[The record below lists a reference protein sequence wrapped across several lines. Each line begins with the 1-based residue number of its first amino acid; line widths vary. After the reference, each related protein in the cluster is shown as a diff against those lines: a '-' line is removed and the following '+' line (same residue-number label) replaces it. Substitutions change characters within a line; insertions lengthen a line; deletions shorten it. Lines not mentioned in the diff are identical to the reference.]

1 MTTFSLQAQVSQQ
14 LGLSFSGQRIWE
26 IRPSDLIVQDHD
38 FSISPNLL
46 YQLGLND
53 ERLLL
58 RAEFGWIRRFSDS
71 EKYIESTGYTEFRN
85 DVSHLIAMNL
95 AFGGSLFKTR
105 SSALQ
110 LLGGVIISKD
120 YYSTLYFKS
129 VKESSAVIIDRAN
142 VGIRPL
148 KVDLVASLSY
158 TSQIFRSGNL
168 ASKSRLSLLLGL
180 DLIYITERSK
190 VEVGLDNPH
199 PSFAAGF
206 KVGLLYK
213 FNTSK
218 RGLR

>member
-1 MTTFSLQAQVSQQ
+1 MATSFLQAQMSQQ
-14 LGLSFSGQRIWE
+14 LGLSFGGQRIWE

-71 EKYIESTGYTEFRN
+71 ENYIESTGYTEFRN
-85 DVSHLIAMNL
+85 DVSHLIAMNF
-95 AFGGSLFKTR
+95 AFGGALYKTR

-110 LLGGVIISKD
+110 LLGGMLVSKD

-129 VKESSAVIIDRAN
+129 VKESSSITIDRDD
-142 VGIRPL
+142 VGKRPL
-148 KVDLVASLSY
+148 KIDFVASLNY
-158 TSQIFRSGNL
+158 TSQIFGPRNL
-168 ASKSRLSLLLGL
+168 AAKSRLSLLLGM
-180 DLIYITERSK
+180 DLIYITERSV

-213 FNTSK
+213 FTSSR

>member
-1 MTTFSLQAQVSQQ
+1 MATFSLQAQVSQQ

-26 IRPSDLIVQDHD
+26 IKPSDLIVQDHD

-71 EKYIESTGYTEFRN
+71 EKYIESTGYTEYRN
-85 DVSHLIAMNL
+85 DVNHLIAMNL
-95 AFGGSLFKTR
+95 AFGVSLYKTR
-105 SSALQ
+105 SSAVQ
-110 LLGGVIISKD
+110 VLGGMLISQD
-120 YYSTLYFKS
+120 YYSKRYYKS
-129 VKESSAVIIDRAN
+129 LKENASATIDRE
-142 VGIRPL
+142 VYESRPL
-148 KVDLVASLSY
+148 KADLCLSLSY
-158 TSQIFRSGNL
+158 QSDLSQLIQSAIG
-168 ASKSRLSLLLGL
+168 SRLSLLLAM
-180 DLIYITERSK
+180 DLLMITERK
-190 VEVGLDNPH
+190 MIVERFDNPH

-213 FNTSK
+213 FTSSK

>member
-1 MTTFSLQAQVSQQ
+1 MLTRFLQAQVSHQ

-71 EKYIESTGYTEFRN
+71 EKYIESTGYTEFGN
-85 DVSHLIAMNL
+85 DVSHLIAMNF
-95 AFGGSLFKTR
+95 AFGGALYKTR

-110 LLGGVIISKD
+110 LLGGGIISKD

-142 VGIRPL
+142 VGNRPL

-158 TSQIFRSGNL
+158 TSQIFKSSSL
-168 ASKSRLSLLLGL
+168 ASMSRLSLLLGL
-180 DLIYITERSK
+180 DLIYITERTR

-206 KVGLLYK
+206 KLGLLYK
-213 FNTSK
+213 FTSSK